1 MNKWEE
7 DLRSK
12 LASYKPEPPV
22 GMWKKLEGR
31 LSAQVDTKASPAPER
46 KRTKRTRRLLFV
58 LSPIAAAACLILAL
72 QPLRQSH
79 APGSQSDPHFA
90 LEGRTNPSR
99 HQSLSSKTDAEGIAT
114 HEDRTLAQ
122 AAYSMKKEVAPATN
136 EEMSK
141 VEGLASIDN
150 KGENPS
156 QAVAAFRMRNGAA
169 TKGDSISTA
178 TASDNSDGAVV
189 YVAKASSNRSQAVP
203 TPHSGKDRGGMS
215 FALSLQGSPTADNFT
230 AGSYVGLLSAS
241 PVMGSPQAGKGE
253 AGIEVGKP
261 GDGKPAPDEGGVAKP
276 GDAYTSVLLNNL
288 RNEVATETHHRLP
301 LTFAVT
307 VAYPLAKGFSLDASL
322 VYTHAS
328 SDFRSGSPT
337 DYYFTKQKLDYFGP
351 ALHIGWN
358 FLHTR
363 PVTAYL
369 RAGMTLQGCVSGNQ
383 RTNYVVSD
391 RPVTDEVEVGVGK
404 GLWQASADAAVGVQL
419 NLIPSLGIYVE
430 PGVSRYIDDRSSLST
445 YAHDHPTA
453 FSLKAGLRFTLPK
466 K

>member
-1 MNKWEE
+1 MNKLEE
-7 DLRSK
+7 ILRSK
-12 LASYKPEPPV
+12 LASYRPEPPV
-22 GMWKKLEGR
+22 GMWEKLDGR
-31 LSAQVDTKASPAPER
+31 LSEQVDTKASPAVER

-72 QPLRQSH
+72 LPLRKSH
-79 APGSQSDPHFA
+79 APGAQSDSHFA
-90 LEGRTNPSR
+90 LEGRTKPSR
-99 HQSLSSKTDAEGIAT
+99 HQSVASKTDAEGITT

-122 AAYSMKKEVAPATN
+122 AAPSMRNEMAQATN
-136 EEMSK
+136 EEISK
-141 VEGLASIDN
+141 VEELASIDN
-150 KGENPS
+150 KGDNPG
-156 QAVAAFRMRNGAA
+156 QAITAFRMRNGAA
-169 TKGDSISTA
+169 TKGDSIPTA

-189 YVAKASSNRSQAVP
+189 YVAKARSNRPQALP
-203 TPHSGKDRGGMS
+203 TSHGRKDRGGVS

-230 AGSYVGLLSAS
+230 AGSYVGLLSAA
-241 PVMGSPQAGKGE
+241 PVMGSPQASKGE
-253 AGIEVGKP
+253 SGIEVGKP
-261 GDGKPAPDEGGVAKP
+261 GDGKPAPDEGGVTKP

-328 SDFRSGSPT
+328 SDFRSGSQT
-337 DYYFTKQKLDYFGP
+337 DYYYTKQKLDYLGP

-358 FLHTR
+358 FLDTR

-369 RAGMTLQGCVSGNQ
+369 RSGMTLQGCVSGNQ
-383 RTNYVVSD
+383 RTNYVVSG
-391 RPVTDEVEVGVGK
+391 RPATDEVEVGVGK
-404 GLWQASADAAVGVQL
+404 GLWQASADAAVGLQL

-430 PGVSRYIDDRSSLST
+430 PGVSRYVDDRSSLST